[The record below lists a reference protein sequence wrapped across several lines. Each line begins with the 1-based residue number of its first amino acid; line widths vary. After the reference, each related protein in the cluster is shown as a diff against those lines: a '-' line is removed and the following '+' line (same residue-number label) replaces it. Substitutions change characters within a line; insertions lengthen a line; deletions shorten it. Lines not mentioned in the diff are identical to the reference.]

1 MILKKD
7 AEIDMDRESK
17 QWENIKGNGNKKGI
31 IHRIRNRQLKFIGS
45 TREEGLENFSLKG
58 HIRGQ
63 WKEAGHL
70 PEKLIWMDDWKMGR
84 GLTKVWIVDKGY
96 EGWGVVE
103 SNEGTRYVEEWINFA
118 C

>member
-7 AEIDMDRESK
+7 AENDMDRESK

-58 HIRGQ
+58 HIEGSGR
-63 WKEAGHL
+63 
-70 PEKLIWMDDWKMGR
+70 MGR

>member
-7 AEIDMDRESK
+7 AENDMDRESK

-58 HIRGQ
+58 HIEGSGRKRDTYLKSLFEWTTERWEGGLRKCESLIRATRDGVL
-63 WKEAGHL
+63 WREMKGHV
-70 PEKLIWMDDWKMGR
+70 M
-84 GLTKVWIVDKGY
+84 
-96 EGWGVVE
+96 
-103 SNEGTRYVEEWINFA
+103 
-118 C
+118 

>member
-7 AEIDMDRESK
+7 AENDMDRESK

-58 HIRGQ
+58 HIEGSGRKGTPT
-63 WKEAGHL
+63 WKAYL
-70 PEKLIWMDDWKMGR
+70 NGR
-84 GLTKVWIVDKGY
+84 LKDGKGAY
-96 EGWGVVE
+96 ESVNRW
-103 SNEGTRYVEEWINFA
+103 
-118 C
+118 